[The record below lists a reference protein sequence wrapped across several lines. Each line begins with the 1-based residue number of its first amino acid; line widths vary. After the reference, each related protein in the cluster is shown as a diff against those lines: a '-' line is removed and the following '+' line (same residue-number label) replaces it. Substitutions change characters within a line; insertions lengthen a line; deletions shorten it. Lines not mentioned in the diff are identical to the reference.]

1 MKFTFNL
8 KSFLAMGFALI
19 WFPMLVIGVE
29 AFLLGSFEEATL
41 WSQERMGAYLLNAII
56 VYALF
61 LLLLGLINRFVIS
74 FLLANVVA
82 VLLAVF
88 SYFKFSFLGENL
100 YPWDLLLYN
109 NVFNLL
115 PNIYKEAN
123 VGTGLAGI
131 VIVLALLIGLFV
143 YMLKKRPKPIM
154 RLPWW
159 VRILYIAFGAVCL
172 SAFIFYRTFP
182 GMEQLLKDADV
193 SNITFNQER
202 NYKQNGFY
210 GAFMLNMQSAIVL
223 APSGYSKTAIE
234 GITDRLKKEAD
245 ESEPKTTG
253 AKKPNIIF
261 VMSESFWDP
270 TQLEKIQFDPDPM
283 PFIRDHQTGWLLSP
297 TFGGGTSNV
306 EFEVLTGFSN
316 TFLPVG
322 SVPYQQY
329 VKEDQPAA
337 MPNYLKGLGY
347 QTLAIHPYAKWFWN
361 RETVYQYFGFDEF
374 LDDKSFTDPIYK
386 GPFISD
392 EQVTKTIIERTEASD
407 DPMFIYAV
415 TMQNHTGYA
424 EDKYESFDVKTTV
437 PEGIDDVYNV
447 LLRSYTQGVY
457 DADKALQQLIEH
469 FQDSDE
475 PTAVVFFGDHLPA
488 IGQDYRLYKI
498 ADYVPRGAG
507 ESQWGLED
515 FEKTRST
522 PLLMWN
528 NFDAPIPEIDRLS
541 PNQLGPALFKMAGIE
556 QPLYYGLLEQFS
568 SELPAL
574 TRELKIDAD
583 GGLHRETPEAAKK
596 LSKEYQLLQYDLLFG
611 KRYGKEA
618 VK

>member
-1 MKFTFNL
+1 MKLKFDS
-8 KSFLAMGFALI
+8 KSFLAMGFTVI
-19 WFPMLVIGVE
+19 WFPLLVIAVE
-29 AFLLGSFEEATL
+29 TFLLGSFEEATV
-41 WSQERMGAYLLNAII
+41 WAQERTTAYLLNVLI

-61 LLLLGLINRFVIS
+61 LLLMGIINRFVIS
-74 FLLANVVA
+74 FLLANIIA
-82 VLLAVF
+82 ILLAVF

-109 NVFNLL
+109 NVLNLL
-115 PNIYKEAN
+115 PNIYKQAN
-123 VGTGLAGI
+123 VGVALAGI
-131 VIVLALLIGLFV
+131 VIVLLVLVGLFI
-143 YMLKKRPKPIM
+143 YMLKRRPKPIM

-159 VRILYIAFGAVCL
+159 VRLVFTALGAVCL
-172 SAFIFYRTFP
+172 AAFVFYRTFP
-182 GMEQLLKDADV
+182 GMDQLMKEADM

-223 APSGYSKTAIE
+223 APSGYSKSGIE
-234 GITDRLKKEAD
+234 SIVKELKKETAD
-245 ESEPKTTG
+245 QTDASG
-253 AKKPNIIF
+253 KKPNIIF
-261 VMSESFWDP
+261 VMNESFWDP
-270 TQLEKIQFDPDPM
+270 TLLEKIQFVPDPM

-316 TFLPVG
+316 NFLPVG

-347 QTLAIHPYAKWFWN
+347 NTLAIHPYAKWFWN
-361 RETVYQYFGFDEF
+361 RETVYQHFGFDEF
-374 LDDKSFTDPIYK
+374 LDDKSFKDPIYK

-392 EQVTKTIIERTEASD
+392 EQVTKTIIERTEQSD

-424 EDKYESFDVKTTV
+424 EDKYDKFDVKTTV
-437 PEGIDDVYNV
+437 PEGIDDVYNI

-457 DADKALQQLIEH
+457 DADKALEELLEH
-469 FQDSDE
+469 FKDSDE
-475 PTAVVFFGDHLPA
+475 PTVVAFFGDHLPA
-488 IGQDYRLYKI
+488 IGQDYRLYKV
-498 ADYVPRGAG
+498 ADFVPRGAG

-522 PLLMWN
+522 PLLLWN
-528 NFDAPIPEIDRLS
+528 NFDAPIPDIDHLS
-541 PNQLGPALFKMAGIE
+541 PNQLGPAVFDMAGIRK
-556 QPLYYGLLEQFS
+556 PLYYGLLEQFRDK
-568 SELPAL
+568 LPAF

-583 GGLHRETPEAAKK
+583 GGLHRDTPDKAKK

-611 KRYGKEA
+611 KRYGEDA